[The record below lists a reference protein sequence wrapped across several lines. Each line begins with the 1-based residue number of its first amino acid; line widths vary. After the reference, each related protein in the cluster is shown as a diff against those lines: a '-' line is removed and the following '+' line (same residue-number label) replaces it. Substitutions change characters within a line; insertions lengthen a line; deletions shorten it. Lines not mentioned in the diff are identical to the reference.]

1 MPASTGFTLPTE
13 RYIPEGAWFDQA
25 VGQDVCDFVELL
37 PLSDGSGP
45 FRLQRWQ
52 WETVMEFY
60 GTLTFDDRGRQIRQY
75 QYLYL
80 EIPKKNGKSEL
91 SAALGLYHLL
101 ADGEE
106 RPEVYCVAAD
116 KDNATIV
123 FSAAVYMIEHTPSLA
138 RMRDK
143 GRIQIVESQRIVR
156 FKDNGGIMK
165 VLSSDAYSKH
175 GYKPSCVIFDELHAQ
190 PNRDLWEVMTF
201 GAGDARKQPVWLVL
215 TTAGDDPDRK
225 SIGWEKHREAMDILR
240 ARGKAPAAL
249 DENGDPMPYEDDP
262 LWLPVIYGL
271 SILTGDDDEK
281 LRELDIYDENV
292 WRLCNPSIGVT
303 VPLRNVRNEAKAAR
317 TSPAKEKLFR
327 WLRLNQW
334 ISVKAVGWLPLI
346 LYDKTQFGPS
356 NKAQRELWIYEK
368 LRGKRCF
375 GGLDLS
381 TTTDLTA
388 FVLLFPPQ
396 PGLDTWVALFRAWRP
411 GDGLEEAEQRD
422 HVPYGDWARAGFI
435 DLCNSDMIDFTQ
447 VEQAI
452 LEAKSLYQLETVGVD
467 PYLSRT
473 LTQRLMERKID
484 VIEIPQTFLS
494 LSPAMKELERLIRAH
509 QMLHIHNTCGRWC
522 FGNVRCLVDVN
533 ENIRPAKNKSIG
545 RIDITVAWIIA
556 MAVALFKANQ
566 KPDLAQA
573 IRTRNYHL

>member
-1 MPASTGFTLPTE
+1 MPANAGFSLPAD
-13 RYIPEGAWFDQA
+13 RYIPDGAWFDQA
-25 VGQDVCDFVELL
+25 VGQDVCDFVEML

-45 FRLQRWQ
+45 FCLQQWQ
-52 WETVMEFY
+52 WETVVEFY
-60 GTLTFDDRGRQIRQY
+60 GTQTWDDSGRKIRQY

-80 EIPKKNGKSEL
+80 EVPKKNGKSEL
-91 SAALGLYHLL
+91 SAALGLYHLM
-101 ADGEE
+101 ADGEM

-116 KDNATIV
+116 KENAGIV
-123 FSAAVYMIEHTPSLA
+123 FSAAVYMIEHTPALA
-138 RMRDK
+138 RMKAK
-143 GRIQIVESQRIVR
+143 GLIKIVESQRIIR
-156 FKDNGGIMK
+156 FKPNSGVMK
-165 VLSSDAYSKH
+165 VLSSEAYSKH

-225 SIGWEKHREAMDILR
+225 SIGWEVHTDALNILR
-240 ARGKAPAAL
+240 ARGKAPVPL
-249 DENGDPMPYEDDP
+249 DENGEPVHYDDNP

-271 SILTGDDDEK
+271 SILTGDDEDK
-281 LRELDIYDENV
+281 LKDLDIYDENV

-303 VPLRNVRNEAKAAR
+303 VPLRNIRNEAREAKK
-317 TSPAKEKLFR
+317 SPAKEKLFR

-334 ISVKAVGWLPLI
+334 ISVKAVGWLPLT
-346 LYDKTQFGPS
+346 LYDKTQWGPS
-356 NKAQRELWIYEK
+356 AKAEREAWLEQ

-396 PGLDTWVALFRAWRP
+396 RGLDTWVALFQAWRP
-411 GDGLEEAEQRD
+411 EDGVDEASNRD
-422 HVPYGDWARAGFI
+422 HVPYRDWARAGFI
-435 DLCNSDMIDFTQ
+435 ELCEGDMIDFNQ
-447 VEQAI
+447 VE
-452 LEAKSLYQLETVGVD
+452 EAVLDAKAKYQLETVGVD

-473 LTQRLMERKID
+473 LTQRLIEKGLD
-484 VIEIPQTFLS
+484 VIEIPQTMLS
-494 LSPAMKELERLIRAH
+494 MSPAMKELERLIRAH
-509 QMLHIHNTCGRWC
+509 LMLHVHNTCARWN
-522 FGNVRCLVDVN
+522 FGNVRCAVDGN
-533 ENIRPAKNKSIG
+533 ENIKPMKNKSTG
-545 RIDITVAWIIA
+545 RIDIAVAWIIV

-573 IRTRNYHL
+573 MRTRNYHL